1 MNQPFVLQFRS
12 LGAGYTMTIH
22 PDLRLTVCLRDDPIP
37 VVDLVALPS
46 GIESLMLN
54 FSADQRAFVADLC
67 MRSFRRGY
75 DQGRQDRKVSN
86 DRIEDVRQPT
96 LEDTRQPT
104 S

>member
-12 LGAGYTMTIH
+12 LGADYTMTIH

-54 FSADQRAFVADLC
+54 FSADQRPICACDH
-67 MRSFRRGY
+67 SEEGTTKGGKT
-75 DQGRQDRKVSN
+75 GRCRM
-86 DRIEDVRQPT
+86 IG
-96 LEDTRQPT
+96 
-104 S
+104 